1 MKHASP
7 PTVMTEEPSSTALDP
22 KLHPQLQKLLSVQDD
37 SGGKGQ
43 RLVEDAR
50 RLWSRL
56 LKFQEL
62 GLVGTELDREGL
74 ELACYGIQLPLR
86 FGRSTP
92 TRRAGQLT
100 LRERCEQAA
109 ELLITWLSDNVEEA
123 LLDRAARILREA
135 PQRTPMLEESKL
147 LADAVNLD
155 DFGVSGAVLLAMQL
169 GRQNAG
175 LLHFLTSF
183 QKRDQYG
190 YWDARLNEGFHY
202 PPVRDLARSRV
213 SRARTLVE
221 SLAHELHEDAAL

>member
-1 MKHASP
+1 MPDESSP
-7 PTVMTEEPSSTALDP
+7 TSLDP

-37 SGGKGQ
+37 AGGKGQ
-43 RLVEDAR
+43 RLAEDAR

-56 LKFQEL
+56 LKFL
-62 GLVGTELDREGL
+62 DLNLVETEIDREAL

-92 TRRAGQLT
+92 SRRAGQLT

-123 LLDRAARILREA
+123 LVDRAARILREA

-147 LADAVNLD
+147 LADAINLD

-175 LLHFLTSF
+175 LLHFLSSF

-190 YWDARLNEGFHY
+190 YWDARLKEGFHY
-202 PPVRDLARSRV
+202 PPIRDLAHSRV
-213 SRARTLVE
+213 ARARTVVE
-221 SLAHELHEDAAL
+221 SLTAELHEDAAL

>member
-1 MKHASP
+1 
-7 PTVMTEEPSSTALDP
+7 MTDEPSSTALDP
-22 KLHPQLQKLLSVQDD
+22 KLHPRLQKLLSVQDD

-43 RLVEDAR
+43 RLAEDAR

-56 LKFQEL
+56 LKFL
-62 GLVGTELDREGL
+62 ALRLVETEIDREAL
-74 ELACYGIQLPLR
+74 ELACFAIQLPLR
-86 FGRSTP
+86 FGRPTP
-92 TRRAGQLT
+92 TRRAGQFT

-109 ELLITWLSDNVEEA
+109 ELLITWLSDGVDDA
-123 LLDRAARILREA
+123 LLDRTARILRET
-135 PQRTPMLEESKL
+135 PQRAPMLEESKL
-147 LADAVNLD
+147 LADAINLD

-202 PPVRDLARSRV
+202 PPIRDLAKSRV
-213 SRARTLVE
+213 DRARTIVD
-221 SLAHELHEDAAL
+221 SLSAELHEDAAL